1 MSRTITLRR
10 ENRDLISLS
19 AHPIVQAL
27 GYIRPDDLY
36 IGELKY
42 FGLIKPVIITDD
54 DYYISNPDYIDAAL
68 QLGEKNIDVV
78 VIEGASINDIIR
90 LINFESRLA
99 YRASKTLLYK
109 IIKVLQEHLWNTP
122 EGRVWAETI
131 EGENIDKKIGLIV
144 GYSGSTVA
152 LVKSIGKKDPTLLDR
167 IDDPD
172 GDMTLTKAMNQLKA
186 EEDLN
191 KRNDNY
197 ANERFTNL
205 PPGYDPE
212 LEELTGDDVEPDGD
226 GGDGEPEFDSIGGT
240 LEKDPPKAKNKKPAP
255 IKIPCDAQLT
265 GFSVGFGKYG
275 DFSLNLDNGTPAILL
290 NDQFAGLVG
299 ITSKQTNDLKEG
311 LHFVIQNAEVGWSFQ
326 VIATRISKLINTQE
340 VDSKQA

>member
-1 MSRTITLRR
+1 MNRTITLRR
-10 ENRDLISLS
+10 ENRELMSLS
-19 AHPIVQAL
+19 AHPIVKTL

-36 IGELKY
+36 LSELKY
-42 FGLIKPVIITDD
+42 FGLYKPVIITED

-68 QLGEKNIDVV
+68 QLGEKNIEVI
-78 VIEGASINDIIR
+78 VIEGASTNDIVR

-109 IIKVLQEHLWNTP
+109 TVKMLQEHLWNTP

-131 EGENIDKKIGLIV
+131 EGENIDKKIGSIV
-144 GYSGSTVA
+144 GYSGSTIA

-186 EEDLN
+186 EDELN

-205 PPGYDPE
+205 PTGYDPVSDE
-212 LEELTGDDVEPDGD
+212 PTGDEGEPDGD
-226 GGDGEPEFDSIGGT
+226 AGDGKLKFDSIGGT
-240 LEKDPPKAKNKKPAP
+240 VEKDAPKANNKKPAP
-255 IKIPCDAQLT
+255 IKVPCDAQLT

-275 DFSLNLDNGTPAILL
+275 DYSLNLDNGTPAILL

-299 ITSKQTNDLKEG
+299 ITAKQTNDLKEG

-326 VIATRISKLINTQE
+326 VIATRISKLVNTQE